1 MRNSGAIFDLEAK
14 IARIGNLQKKTQA
27 PDFWNDQ
34 LSAQSVLREINSHN
48 RIIQH
53 WRNLKG
59 EIEDL
64 AVLEQ
69 LATEE
74 DDPES
79 HKEVAEKIASLEE
92 SLTAFEL
99 EATLSG
105 EDDMKDAL
113 LTIHSGAGGT
123 ESQDWAQMLL
133 RMYLRWAE
141 NRAYG
146 AEVID
151 TLPGEEAGIKNATV
165 EIKGDYVYG
174 YLKSEVGVHRLVRIS
189 PFDFNQRRH
198 TSFASVFVIPE
209 VEDNITVEIK
219 DDDLRIDTFRASG
232 AGGQHVNKT
241 SSAVRMVHLPTG
253 IVATCQS
260 ERSQHKNRDYALKI
274 LKSKLYQHYKELE
287 AEKQAKLEDS
297 KKKIEWGSQIRS
309 YVFHPYTLAK
319 DHRTGYETSNAK
331 AVIDGEL
338 DEFIKA
344 YLIWNKRK

>member
-1 MRNSGAIFDLEAK
+1 LRNSGAIFDLQAK
-14 IARIGNLQKKTQA
+14 IARIETLQKKTEA

-34 LSAQSVLREINSHN
+34 LSAQSVLREITSHN
-48 RIIQH
+48 RVIER

-74 DDPES
+74 DDPQSLREAT
-79 HKEVAEKIASLEE
+79 EQMATLEE
-92 SLTAFEL
+92 KLASFEL
-99 EATLSG
+99 EATLSE

-141 NRAYG
+141 NRGYA
-146 AEVID
+146 AEVMD
-151 TLPGEEAGIKNATV
+151 TVSGEEAGIKNATV
-165 EIKGDYVYG
+165 EIKGGYAYG

-253 IVATCQS
+253 IVATC
-260 ERSQHKNRDYALKI
+260 HKNRDYALKI
-274 LKSKLYQHYKELE
+274 LKSRLYQHYKELE

-344 YLIWNKRK
+344 YLVWNKKK

>member
-1 MRNSGAIFDLEAK
+1 LRNSGAIFDLERK
-14 IARIGNLQKKTQA
+14 KTRIETLQKRTEA

-34 LSAQSVLREINSHN
+34 QTAQSVLREINSHTKVIE
-48 RIIQH
+48 RWQ
-53 WRNLKG
+53 NLKG

-74 DDPES
+74 EDQES
-79 HKEVAEKIASLEE
+79 LREVADKQVSVEE
-92 SLTAFEL
+92 SLRAFEL
-99 EATLSG
+99 EATLSE

-123 ESQDWAQMLL
+123 ESQDWAEMLL

-141 NRAYG
+141 NRGYSAG
-146 AEVID
+146 VLE
-151 TLPGEEAGIKNATV
+151 TLPGEEAGVKNATV
-165 EIKGDYVYG
+165 EIKGDYAYG

-209 VEDNITVEIK
+209 VEDNITIEIK

-241 SSAVRMVHLPTG
+241 SSAVRIVHHPTG

-260 ERSQHKNRDYALKI
+260 ERSQHKNRDYAMKI

-309 YVFHPYTLAK
+309 YVFHPYTMVK

-331 AVIDGEL
+331 AVIDGGL

-344 YLIWNKRK
+344 YLVWNKSR